1 MIPSGYFL
9 VLGKSPRQKSLHS
22 SLESE
27 GERIFVMASI
37 TRFIRNRSCF
47 VLMTIIGIMA
57 LSALYLLKSSN
68 QHQYLAAI
76 SMDRLK
82 FLDVNLFNSPV
93 VEKNRILNRQ
103 FNLLDDDD
111 PALLS
116 TLVNGNDCSLGN
128 KLIANV

>member
-9 VLGKSPRQKSLHS
+9 VLEKRPRQKSLHS
-22 SLESE
+22 SSESE

-47 VLMTIIGIMA
+47 VLMTIIGIVA
-57 LSALYLLKSSN
+57 ISALYLLKTSD
-68 QHQYLAAI
+68 QHQYLPAI

-82 FLDVNLFNSPV
+82 FLEVNLFNSPV
-93 VEKNRILNRQ
+93 VDKNQILNRQ

-116 TLVNGNDCSLGN
+116 TLVHGNDCSLGT
-128 KLIANV
+128 KLIANF